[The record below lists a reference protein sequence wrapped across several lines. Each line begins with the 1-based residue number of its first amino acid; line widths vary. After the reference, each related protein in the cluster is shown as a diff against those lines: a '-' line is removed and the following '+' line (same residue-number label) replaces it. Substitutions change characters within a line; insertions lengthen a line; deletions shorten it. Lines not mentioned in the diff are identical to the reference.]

1 MKLLI
6 TVQGAQYEVDVQI
19 LDEGPVPAAGGRGP
33 APAATAPAQAPARP
47 ASTPAPAARPAAA
60 APGGGAGDVKSP
72 IAGSVLDVKV
82 KPGDVVAVN
91 DPLLVLEAM
100 KMESVVASPQ
110 AGTVRE
116 VLVKSGEAVAADQV
130 LVRF

>member
-6 TVQGAQYEVDVQI
+6 TVEGVQYEVDVQV
-19 LDEGPVPAAGGRGP
+19 LDDAGAT
-33 APAATAPAQAPARP
+33 APAATA
-47 ASTPAPAARPAAA
+47 AA
-60 APGGGAGDVKSP
+60 APAKPAAPATTGGEAKAP

-82 KPGDVVAVN
+82 KVGDNVNVN

-110 AGTVRE
+110 AGQVRE
-116 VLVKSGEAVAADQV
+116 ILIKPGDNVTAGQV
-130 LVRF
+130 LIRF

>member
-6 TVQGAQYEVDVQI
+6 TVEGVQYEVDVQV
-19 LDEGPVPAAGGRGP
+19 LDDAGPA
-33 APAATAPAQAPARP
+33 APAATAAAPAK
-47 ASTPAPAARPAAA
+47 PAAA
-60 APGGGAGDVKSP
+60 AATGGEAKAP

-82 KPGDVVAVN
+82 NVGDNVSVN

-110 AGTVRE
+110 AGQVRE
-116 VLVKSGEAVAADQV
+116 ILVKPGDNVTAGQV
-130 LVRF
+130 LIRF

>member
-6 TVQGAQYEVDVQI
+6 TVEGVQYEVDVQV
-19 LDEGPVPAAGGRGP
+19 LDDSGAAA
-33 APAATAPAQAPARP
+33 APAA
-47 ASTPAPAARPAAA
+47 ASAPAAQPAAPAAA
-60 APGGGAGDVKSP
+60 AGGEAKAP

-82 KPGDVVAVN
+82 NVGDKVNVN

-110 AGTVRE
+110 AGQVRE
-116 VLVKSGEAVAADQV
+116 ILVKSGDNVTAGQV